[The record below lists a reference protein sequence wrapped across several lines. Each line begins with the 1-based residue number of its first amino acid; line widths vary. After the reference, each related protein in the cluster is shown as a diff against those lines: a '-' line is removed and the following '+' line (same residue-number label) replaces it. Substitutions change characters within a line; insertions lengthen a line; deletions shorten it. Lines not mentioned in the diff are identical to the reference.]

1 MKHHTDYYWPQ
12 YLVLKANRRS
22 VFICSPFAGD
32 IGNNTRKAIRY
43 MRFAISSG
51 FVPFAPHLLYP
62 QALDEHDPC
71 DRELG
76 LHLGLCWLDRCD
88 ELWVFGSRITAG
100 MERELIQA
108 KRLNMPVRWFTEV
121 CSEITE

>member
-1 MKHHTDYYWPQ
+1 MEQHSNHLPPAYPAASTH
-12 YLVLKANRRS
+12 RRS

-32 IGNNTRKAIRY
+32 IGNNTCKAIRY
-43 MRFAISSG
+43 MRFAISNG

-76 LHLGLCWLDRCD
+76 LHLGLWWLDRCD

-100 MERELIQA
+100 MERELIEA
-108 KRLNMPVRWFTEV
+108 KRLNKPVRWFTEA
-121 CSEITE
+121 CTEITE